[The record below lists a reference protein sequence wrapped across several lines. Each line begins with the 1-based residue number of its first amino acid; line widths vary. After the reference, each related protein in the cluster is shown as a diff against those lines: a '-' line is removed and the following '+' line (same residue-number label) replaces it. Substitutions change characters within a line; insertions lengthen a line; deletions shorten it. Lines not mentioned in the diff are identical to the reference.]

1 MLFSIV
7 AVPTYIP
14 IYGAQSFP
22 FLHILTNA
30 SYFFFMMKTT
40 LTGVRWYLIMVLICT
55 SLKISLFSYHCW
67 HSV

>member
-30 SYFFFMMKTT
+30 SYFFF
-40 LTGVRWYLIMVLICT
+40 YDED
-55 SLKISLFSYHCW
+55 
-67 HSV
+67 HSDRCKVVSNYGFDLHFPKD